1 MLEERRK
8 DMEPITWTLVCFVL
22 LVAFL
27 AGVAWTTG
35 VWLISKLLGAVDGAK
50 RTPPAA

>member
-1 MLEERRK
+1 M
-8 DMEPITWTLVCFVL
+8 DMVDPITWLLVFFVL

-35 VWLISKLLGAVDGAK
+35 VWLISKLLAALDGVH

>member
-1 MLEERRK
+1 MVTS
-8 DMEPITWTLVCFVL
+8 ITWLLVCFVL

-35 VWLISKLLGAVDGAK
+35 VWLILKLLGAVDGVH
-50 RTPPAA
+50 RTAPPAA